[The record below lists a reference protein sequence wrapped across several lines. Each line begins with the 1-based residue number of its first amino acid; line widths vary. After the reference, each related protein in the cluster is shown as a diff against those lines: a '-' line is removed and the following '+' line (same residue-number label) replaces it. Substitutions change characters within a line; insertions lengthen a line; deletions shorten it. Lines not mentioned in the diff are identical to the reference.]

1 MKFFILWQPLFR
13 LIFPL
18 FTIPPQT
25 LSSHLL
31 MKVQTHTAEKQIF
44 DDISYEGRIPFLFK
58 WTSSSPIYRL
68 WVLISPYK
76 HHCHSAHVF
85 IAARI
90 SLSTPLECFQ
100 PLPSQR
106 NRQRKSSIVSIPN
119 HKSSIYLRV
128 YIYRIIHFKRDI
140 SKNDNENPL
149 SFLSLSFSKE
159 KSDHHQ
165 LIN

>member
-119 HKSSIYLRV
+119 HKSSIYLRI
-128 YIYRIIHFKRDI
+128 YIYIELFI
-140 SKNDNENPL
+140 SKEIFPKTTMKILFPL
-149 SFLSLSFSKE
+149 FPSLF
-159 KSDHHQ
+159 Q
-165 LIN
+165 RRRAITINL